1 MSFLPKCNLGG
12 DTQIRA
18 VFDWLEGTANIA

>member
-1 MSFLPKCNLGG
+1 MSLLPKWNLGD